1 MRDFQVQIV
10 ARTDGLGRGARDYAR
25 SKITHLARYSPRPVL
40 FARVELQ
47 RLPDPAVRQ
56 PALAEATLLLRG
68 HRLRAHAHAAAGDLQ
83 EAVDQLQDRLR
94 HQLEHLSSR
103 LRTPAT
109 HPQRVRHPREQ
120 QGGTSGWT
128 PEQFPLDR
136 DA

>member
-10 ARTDGLGRGARDYAR
+10 ARSDDLSGDARDYAR
-25 SKITHLARYSPRPVL
+25 SKITHLARYAPRPVL

-47 RLPDPAVRQ
+47 RLADPAVRR

-68 HRLRAHAHAAAGDLQ
+68 HRLRAHAHAAASDLQ

-103 LRTPAT
+103 LRTPAA
-109 HPQRVRHPREQ
+109 HPQRVRLPRAK
-120 QGGTSGWT
+120 QGG
-128 PEQFPLDR
+128 P
-136 DA
+136 